1 MHFNRYA
8 RKAGRRRALTPA
20 WLAFGLL
27 LATAGPAVSVTGGPV
42 MRATASVTHAG
53 SQPSSRGQSQVR
65 AQRVAYRGYTFTV
78 PRTWRV
84 VRLAAHPHSCVRF
97 DRHVLYLGTPGRNQ
111 DCPSTLIGTTE
122 ALLVQPAAARATAA
136 AAMYPVDRLVTVTT
150 ARIKV
155 TATYST
161 DRALVDRI
169 LASASLRVPARGTRR
184 TVAAPD
190 VPGHAPA
197 RVASTRATVP
207 ISATDFTGKGFDAC
221 AAPSAATM
229 ATWLRLSPYR
239 AVGIYIGGSDRAC
252 AQPALTASWVSQQQ
266 AAGWHFMP
274 IYVGPQAGFGEINS
288 AASAASQ
295 AVSAAQDAVSQ
306 AQQLGFGPGTLLY
319 YDMEAYPAT
328 LNGRVL
334 RFLTSWTNE
343 LHTLGYSSGV
353 YSNSLS
359 GIRALASNYTN
370 TADTMPDVIYDALWN
385 GTANTLDPVLSSTQW
400 AGHHRVHQYQGGQ
413 NVTYGGDTVNIDK
426 DYLDVQQAVAVAV
439 TGGSSQ
445 ASQAAAQSAGDVDA
459 FFKGTDGKLWH
470 DWYAPGSGW
479 HGPVSMG
486 GSLASQPSAVAS
498 VPGTVAVFAKG
509 SNGRLLEASYAPG
522 TNWSR
527 LRRLKM
533 GIIGSKPAAVA
544 QADGQIDVFWRGS
557 SDHHLWHAEYRPG
570 KGWSKPQN
578 LGGHLASAPA
588 PAVSGHGALTVAW
601 RGANGHLWVIRGS
614 GRSWGTPVDR
624 GMGKLGSA
632 PAVTGLASGL
642 VVVAWAASS
651 HNGVW
656 HTTYTPGSG
665 WSKATELSGGLAA
678 GPVAVSVPGK
688 GVDVFWKG
696 TDGKLWWSASQ
707 GSSWPRAAALGIGGL
722 GGAPFAAGQPSG
734 VIDVFWKGAS
744 SNLWRARYS
753 GSIWGGPASLGG
765 AVS

>member
-8 RKAGRRRALTPA
+8 RKAGRRRAVMPA
-20 WLAFGLL
+20 WLASGLL
-27 LATAGPAVSVTGGPV
+27 LATMGPAVS
-42 MRATASVTHAG
+42 ATAGVTHAR
-53 SQPSSRGQSQVR
+53 SQSSSPSSSWARSQAR
-65 AQRVAYRGYTFTV
+65 AHRVAYRGYTFTV

-84 VRLAAHPHSCVRF
+84 IRLAAHPRSCVRF
-97 DRHVLYLGTPGRNQ
+97 DRHVLYLGTPGQNQ

-122 ALLVQPAAARATAA
+122 ALLVQPAPARAIARAA
-136 AAMYPVDRLVTVTT
+136 VNPVDRLITVTA

-161 DRALVDRI
+161 GRALVDRI
-169 LASASLRVPARGTRR
+169 LAGAALRVPVQGTRR
-184 TVAAPD
+184 IVAAPD
-190 VPGHAPA
+190 VPGHATAPK
-197 RVASTRATVP
+197 ASARATVP
-207 ISATDFTGKGFDAC
+207 ASATNFTGKGFDAC

-274 IYVGPQAGFGEINS
+274 IYVGPQAGFREIH
-288 AASAASQ
+288 SAASQ
-295 AVSAAQDAVSQ
+295 AVSAAQDAVNQ
-306 AQQLGFGPGTLLY
+306 ARQLGFGPGTPLY
-319 YDMEAYPAT
+319 YDMEAYSST

-359 GIRALASNYTN
+359 GIRALAGNYAN
-370 TADTMPDVIYDALWN
+370 PADTMPDVIYDALWN
-385 GTANTLDPVLSSTQW
+385 GTANTLDPILSSTQW

-413 NVTYGGDTVNIDK
+413 TVTYGGHAVNIDK
-426 DYLDVQQAVAVAV
+426 DYLDVQQEV
-439 TGGSSQ
+439 TGGSPQ

-459 FFKGTDGKLWH
+459 FFRGTDGKLWH

-486 GSLASQPSAVAS
+486 GSLATQPSAVAS
-498 VPGTVAVFAKG
+498 VPGNVAVFAKG
-509 SNGRLLEASYAPG
+509 KNGRLLEASYAPG

-527 LRRLKM
+527 LRQLKM
-533 GIIGSKPAAVA
+533 GIIGSRPAAVA
-544 QADGQIDVFWRGS
+544 QANGQIDVFWRGS
-557 SDHHLWHAEYRPG
+557 SDRHLWHARYRPG
-570 KGWSKPQN
+570 KGWGKPQN

-588 PAVSGHGALTVAW
+588 PAVSGNSALTVAW
-601 RGANGHLWVIRGS
+601 RGVNGHLWVIRGS
-614 GRSWGTPVDR
+614 GRSWGKPVDR

-642 VVVAWAASS
+642 VAVFWAASS
-651 HNGVW
+651 HHGVW
-656 HTTYTPGSG
+656 HITYTPGSG
-665 WSKATELSGGLAA
+665 WSKATELIGGLAA
-678 GPVAVSVPGK
+678 GPVAVSTPGQ
-688 GVDVFWKG
+688 GADVFWKG

-707 GSSWPRAAALGIGGL
+707 GRSWRKAAPLVMGLL

-744 SNLWRARYS
+744 GNLWRARYS
-753 GSIWGGPASLGG
+753 GSTWGGPASLGG

>member
-1 MHFNRYA
+1 MHFNKYA
-8 RKAGRRRALTPA
+8 RKAGCRRALRPA

-27 LATAGPAVSVTGGPV
+27 LATAGPAVSATGGPV
-42 MRATASVTHAG
+42 MSATASVTPA
-53 SQPSSRGQSQVR
+53 QSQSSS
-65 AQRVAYRGYTFTV
+65 QRVAYRGYTFTI

-84 VRLAAHPHSCVRF
+84 IRLAAHPRSCVRF

-136 AAMYPVDRLVTVTT
+136 ATMYPVDRLITVTT
-150 ARIKV
+150 ARIMV

-161 DRALVDRI
+161 DRAVVDRI
-169 LASASLRVPARGTRR
+169 LAGASLRVPVRGTRR
-184 TVAAPD
+184 TMAAPD
-190 VPGHAPA
+190 VPAHAAA
-197 RVASTRATVP
+197 RMAAAPATVP
-207 ISATDFTGKGFDAC
+207 PSATDFTGKGFDAC

-266 AAGWHFMP
+266 AAGWHFLP

-306 AQQLGFGPGTLLY
+306 ARQLGFGPGTLLY
-319 YDMEAYPAT
+319 YDMEAYPAR

-359 GIRALASNYTN
+359 GIQALASNYTN
-370 TADTMPDVIYDALWN
+370 AADTMPDVIYDALWN
-385 GTANTLDPVLSSTQW
+385 GTANTLDPILSSTQW

-413 NVTYGGDTVNIDK
+413 NVTYGGDSVNIDK
-426 DYLDVQQAVAVAV
+426 DYLDVQQERGHRGV
-439 TGGSSQ
+439 
-445 ASQAAAQSAGDVDA
+445 SAGV
-459 FFKGTDGKLWH
+459 
-470 DWYAPGSGW
+470 PGG
-479 HGPVSMG
+479 GPVHRGRGRVLQGDGRQALARLVRARQWLARPGQHGWLAGDPAVRGRG
-486 GSLASQPSAVAS
+486 G
-498 VPGTVAVFAKG
+498 PGNVAVFAKG
-509 SNGRLLEASYAPG
+509 RNGRLLEASYAPG

-544 QADGQIDVFWRGS
+544 QANGQIDVFWRGS
-557 SDHHLWHAEYRPG
+557 SDHHLWYAQYRPG
-570 KGWSKPQN
+570 KGWSKPHN

-588 PAVSGHGALTVAW
+588 PAVSGNGALTVAW

-614 GRSWGTPVDR
+614 GRSWGKPVDR

-642 VVVAWAASS
+642 VTVFWAASS
-651 HNGVW
+651 HHGVW
-656 HTTYTPGSG
+656 HITYTPGSG
-665 WSKATELSGGLAA
+665 WSQATELSGGLSA
-678 GPVAVSVPGK
+678 GPVAVSVPGQ
-688 GVDVFWKG
+688 GADVFWKG

-707 GSSWPRAAALGIGGL
+707 GSSWPGAAPLRMGML

-744 SNLWRARYS
+744 SNLWHARFS
-753 GSIWGGPASLGG
+753 GHIWGGPASLGG

>member
-1 MHFNRYA
+1 MHFNKYA
-8 RKAGRRRALTPA
+8 RKAGRRRALRPA

-27 LATAGPAVSVTGGPV
+27 LATAGPAVSATGGPV
-42 MRATASVTHAG
+42 MSATASVTPA
-53 SQPSSRGQSQVR
+53 QSQSLS
-65 AQRVAYRGYTFTV
+65 QRVAYRGYTFTI

-84 VRLAAHPHSCVRF
+84 IRLAAHPRSCVRF

-136 AAMYPVDRLVTVTT
+136 ATMYPVDRLITVTT
-150 ARIKV
+150 ARIMV

-161 DRALVDRI
+161 DRAVVNRI
-169 LASASLRVPARGTRR
+169 LAGASLRVPVRGTRR
-184 TVAAPD
+184 TMAAPD
-190 VPGHAPA
+190 VPAHAAAGMAAAP
-197 RVASTRATVP
+197 ATVP
-207 ISATDFTGKGFDAC
+207 ASATDFTGKGFDAC

-266 AAGWHFMP
+266 AAGWHFLP

-306 AQQLGFGPGTLLY
+306 ARQLGFGPGTLLY
-319 YDMEAYPAT
+319 YDMEAYPAR

-359 GIRALASNYTN
+359 GIQALARNYTN
-370 TADTMPDVIYDALWN
+370 AADTMPDVIYDALWN
-385 GTANTLDPVLSSTQW
+385 GTANTLDPILSSTQW
-400 AGHHRVHQYQGGQ
+400 AGHRRVHQYQGGQ
-413 NVTYGGDTVNIDK
+413 NVSYGGDSVNIDK
-426 DYLDVQQAVAVAV
+426 DYLDVQQVQQEV
-439 TGGSSQ
+439 TGGSPQ
-445 ASQAAAQSAGDVDA
+445 ASQAAAQSTGDVDA

-486 GSLASQPSAVAS
+486 GSLATQPSAVAAG
-498 VPGTVAVFAKG
+498 PGNVAVFAKG
-509 SNGRLLEASYAPG
+509 RNGRLLEASYAPG

-544 QADGQIDVFWRGS
+544 QANGQIDVFWRGS
-557 SDHHLWHAEYRPG
+557 SDHHLWYAQYRPG
-570 KGWSKPQN
+570 KGWSKPHN

-588 PAVSGHGALTVAW
+588 PAVSGNGALTVAW

-614 GRSWGTPVDR
+614 GRSWGKPVDR

-642 VVVAWAASS
+642 VTVFWAASS
-651 HNGVW
+651 HHGVW
-656 HTTYTPGSG
+656 HITYTPGSG
-665 WSKATELSGGLAA
+665 WSQATELSGGLSA
-678 GPVAVSVPGK
+678 GPVAVSVPGQ
-688 GVDVFWKG
+688 GADVFWKG

-707 GSSWPRAAALGIGGL
+707 GSSWPRAAPLRMGML

-744 SNLWRARYS
+744 SNLWHARFS
-753 GSIWGGPASLGG
+753 GHIWGGPASLGG

>member
-1 MHFNRYA
+1 M
-8 RKAGRRRALTPA
+8 PA
-20 WLAFGLL
+20 WWAFGLL
-27 LATAGPAVSVTGGPV
+27 LATAGPAVS
-42 MRATASVTHAG
+42 AAASVTHA
-53 SQPSSRGQSQVR
+53 PSSSSS
-65 AQRVAYRGYTFTV
+65 QRVAYRGYTFTV

-84 VRLAAHPHSCVRF
+84 IRLAAHPHSCVRF

-122 ALLVQPAAARATAA
+122 ALLVQPATARATAA
-136 AAMYPVDRLVTVTT
+136 ATMYPVDRLITVTT
-150 ARIKV
+150 TRIRV

-169 LASASLRVPARGTRR
+169 LASASLRVPVRGTRR

-190 VPGHAPA
+190 VPGHPPA
-197 RVASTRATVP
+197 RRASARATVP
-207 ISATDFTGKGFDAC
+207 AGATDFTGKGFDAC
-221 AAPSAATM
+221 TAPSAATM

-274 IYVGPQAGFGEINS
+274 IYVGPQASFGEIN
-288 AASAASQ
+288 SAASQ

-306 AQQLGFGPGTLLY
+306 ARQLGFGPGTPLY
-319 YDMEAYPAT
+319 YDMEAYSGT

-334 RFLTSWTNE
+334 RFLTSWTRE

-359 GIRALASNYTN
+359 GIQALASNYTN
-370 TADTMPDVIYDALWN
+370 AADTMPDVIYDALWN
-385 GTANTLDPVLSSTQW
+385 GAANTLDPILSGTQW

-426 DYLDVQQAVAVAV
+426 DYLDVQQGI
-439 TGGSSQ
+439 TGGSPQ

-486 GSLASQPSAVAS
+486 GSLATQPSAVAS
-498 VPGTVAVFAKG
+498 VPGNVAVFARG
-509 SNGRLLEASYAPG
+509 RNGHLLEASYAPG
-522 TNWSR
+522 TNWSG
-527 LRRLKM
+527 LRQLKM

-544 QADGQIDVFWRGS
+544 QANGQIDVFWRGS
-557 SDHHLWHAEYRPG
+557 SDNHLWHAEYRRG

-578 LGGHLASAPA
+578 LGGRLSSVPA

-601 RGANGHLWVIRGS
+601 KGTDGHLWEIRRS
-614 GRSWGTPVDR
+614 GRSWGKAVDR

-632 PAVTGLASGL
+632 PAVTGLPSGL
-642 VVVAWAASS
+642 VDVFWAASS
-651 HNGVW
+651 HKGVW

-665 WSKATELSGGLAA
+665 WGKATELSGGLSA
-678 GPVAVSVPGK
+678 GPVAVSAPGK
-688 GVDVFWKG
+688 GADVFWKG

-707 GSSWPRAAALGIGGL
+707 GSSWRKAAPLGMGVL
-722 GGAPFAAGQPSG
+722 GSAPFAAGQPSG

-744 SNLWRARYS
+744 NHLWRARYS
-753 GSIWGGPASLGG
+753 GGTWAGPASLGG

>member
-8 RKAGRRRALTPA
+8 RKAVRRRALIPA

-27 LATAGPAVSVTGGPV
+27 LATVGPAVS
-42 MRATASVTHAG
+42 ATASVTHA
-53 SQPSSRGQSQVR
+53 QSQSQSSSQS
-65 AQRVAYRGYTFTV
+65 QRVAYRGYTFTI

-84 VRLAAHPHSCVRF
+84 IDLAAHPRSCVRF
-97 DRHVLYLGTPGRNQ
+97 DRHVLYLGTPGRDQ
-111 DCPSTLIGTTE
+111 ACPSTLIGTTE
-122 ALLVQPAAARATAA
+122 ALLVQPAAGRATAA
-136 AAMYPVDRLVTVTT
+136 ATMYPVDRLITVTT
-150 ARIKV
+150 ARIMV

-161 DRALVDRI
+161 DRALIDRI
-169 LASASLRVPARGTRR
+169 LAGASLRIPVRGTRR
-184 TVAAPD
+184 TMAAPD
-190 VPGHAPA
+190 VPGGANA
-197 RVASTRATVP
+197 RMASGPATVP
-207 ISATDFTGKGFDAC
+207 ASATDFTGKGFDAC

-274 IYVGPQAGFGEINS
+274 IYVGPQAGFGEIK
-288 AASAASQ
+288 SAASQ

-306 AQQLGFGPGTLLY
+306 ARQLGFGPGTLLY
-319 YDMEAYPAT
+319 YDMEAYSSR

-343 LHTLGYSSGV
+343 VHALGYSSGV

-359 GIRALASNYTN
+359 GVQALASNYTN
-370 TADTMPDVIYDALWN
+370 AADAMPDVIYDALWN
-385 GTANTLDPVLSSTQW
+385 GAANTLDPLLSSTQW
-400 AGHHRVHQYQGGQ
+400 ASHHRVHQYLGGQ
-413 NVTYGGDTVNIDK
+413 NVTYGGDTVNVDQ
-426 DYLDVQQAVAVAV
+426 DYLDVQQEV
-439 TGGSSQ
+439 TGGSPQ

-486 GSLASQPSAVAS
+486 GSLATQPSAVAS
-498 VPGTVAVFAKG
+498 VPGNVAVFAKG

-544 QADGQIDVFWRGS
+544 QANGQIDVFWRGS
-557 SDHHLWHAEYRPG
+557 SDHHLWQAEYRRG
-570 KGWSKPQN
+570 KGWGKPHN

-588 PAVSGHGALTVAW
+588 PAVSGNGALTVAW
-601 RGANGHLWVIRGS
+601 RGADGHLWMIRGS
-614 GRSWGTPVDR
+614 GQSWGRPADR

-632 PAVTGLASGL
+632 PGVTGLASGL
-642 VVVAWAASS
+642 VDVFWAASS

-656 HTTYTPGSG
+656 HITYTPGSG
-665 WSKATELSGGLAA
+665 WSKATELRGGLSA
-678 GPVAVSVPGK
+678 GPVAVSVPGQ
-688 GVDVFWKG
+688 GADVFWKG

-707 GSSWPRAAALGIGGL
+707 GNSWQRAAPLEIGML
-722 GGAPFAAGQPSG
+722 AGAPFAAGQSSG

-744 SNLWRARYS
+744 SNLWHARYR
-753 GSIWGGPASLGG
+753 GGTWAAQASLGG

>member
-1 MHFNRYA
+1 M
-8 RKAGRRRALTPA
+8 
-20 WLAFGLL
+20 
-27 LATAGPAVSVTGGPV
+27 
-42 MRATASVTHAG
+42 
-53 SQPSSRGQSQVR
+53 
-65 AQRVAYRGYTFTV
+65 AYRGYTFTV

-84 VRLAAHPHSCVRF
+84 IRLAAHPRSCVRF

-122 ALLVQPAAARATAA
+122 ALLVQPAAAHAA
-136 AAMYPVDRLVTVTT
+136 AAATMYPVDRLITVTA

-161 DRALVDRI
+161 HRALVDRI
-169 LASASLRVPARGTRR
+169 LAGASLRVPARGTRR
-184 TVAAPD
+184 AVAAPD
-190 VPGHAPA
+190 VPGHTPA
-197 RVASTRATVP
+197 RMASARATVP
-207 ISATDFTGKGFDAC
+207 AGATDFTGKGFDAC
-221 AAPSAATM
+221 TAPSAATM

-239 AVGIYIGGSDRAC
+239 AVGVYIGGSDRAC

-274 IYVGPQAGFGEINS
+274 IYVGPQASFGEIH
-288 AASAASQ
+288 SAASQ

-306 AQQLGFGPGTLLY
+306 ARQLGFGPGTPLY
-319 YDMEAYPAT
+319 YDMEAYSGT

-334 RFLTSWTNE
+334 RFLTSWTRE

-359 GIRALASNYTN
+359 GIQALASNYTN

-385 GTANTLDPVLSSTQW
+385 GAANTLDPILSSTQW

-413 NVTYGGDTVNIDK
+413 NVTYGGATVNIDK
-426 DYLDVQQAVAVAV
+426 DYLDVQQEV
-439 TGGSSQ
+439 TGGSPQ

-459 FFKGTDGKLWH
+459 FFKGTNGKLWH

-486 GSLASQPSAVAS
+486 GSLATQPSAVAS
-498 VPGTVAVFAKG
+498 VPGNVAVFAKG
-509 SNGRLLEASYAPG
+509 RNGRLLEASYAPG
-522 TNWSR
+522 TNWSG
-527 LRRLKM
+527 LRQLNM

-544 QADGQIDVFWRGS
+544 QANGQIDVFWRGS
-557 SDHHLWHAEYRPG
+557 SDNHLWHAQYRRG
-570 KGWSKPQN
+570 KGWSRPQN
-578 LGGHLASAPA
+578 LGGQLASAPA
-588 PAVSGHGALTVAW
+588 PAVSGRGALTVAW
-601 RGANGHLWVIRGS
+601 RGTNGHLWVIRRS
-614 GRSWGTPVDR
+614 GQSWGKPVDR

-642 VVVAWAASS
+642 VDVFWAATS
-651 HNGVW
+651 HQGVW
-656 HTTYTPGSG
+656 HITYTPGSG
-665 WSKATELSGGLAA
+665 WSKATELSGGLSA

-688 GVDVFWKG
+688 GADVFWKG
-696 TDGKLWWSASQ
+696 TNGKLWWSASQ
-707 GSSWPRAAALGIGGL
+707 GGSWQRAAPLGMGALGS
-722 GGAPFAAGQPSG
+722 APFAAGQPSG

-744 SNLWRARYS
+744 KHLWRARYS
-753 GSIWGGPASLGG
+753 GGTWAGPASLGG